1 MLTKSFERD
10 LLSYLSPDAYWA
22 ASVKLQVR
30 KQTPEEP
37 LSEEDEKHAVSD
49 SQMPT
54 FDSTCPAPQ
63 CHANLTD
70 HLMRKI
76 SEAATH
82 VPPLPAFR
90 AELEKEEES
99 LRPPP
104 AFKRLLLHQRRSGPS
119 NH

>member
-54 FDSTCPAPQ
+54 FDSTGPAPQ